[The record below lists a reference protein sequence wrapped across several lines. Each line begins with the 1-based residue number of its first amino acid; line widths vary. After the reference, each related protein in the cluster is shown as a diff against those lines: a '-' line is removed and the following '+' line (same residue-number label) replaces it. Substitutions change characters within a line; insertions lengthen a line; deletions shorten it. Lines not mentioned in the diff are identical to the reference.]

1 MFPSHDLQWN
11 GISILI
17 QHLEDEIYRDR
28 IQTKK
33 GEFYI
38 NKKNGI
44 IEQISYFPDGRYFI
58 REKDIDKSKTRCLVF
73 KYLWIIIG
81 SKNTIV
87 LIKINKK
94 ELNYYPSFGLIC
106 CWRTF
111 LDKSIKFSIFR
122 EPDYNNEMTAIATI
136 PLCEDERHLLKR
148 FQLMK

>member
-1 MFPSHDLQWN
+1 MRTLSIVIFTMCLTLNSIGQTFYGNTTIHVTMDNVRDTFPSSHEFIIDSENIQWN

-73 KYLWIIIG
+73 KYL
-81 SKNTIV
+81 
-87 LIKINKK
+87 
-94 ELNYYPSFGLIC
+94 
-106 CWRTF
+106 
-111 LDKSIKFSIFR
+111 
-122 EPDYNNEMTAIATI
+122 
-136 PLCEDERHLLKR
+136 
-148 FQLMK
+148 